1 MRLEKSSGVKL
12 LGQCSLAGN
21 GGNHPCKGATATAS
35 IKAVRELGSD
45 GMVNKSELRVNVVRK
60 NKSKML
66 TDLSQKALWGVQ
78 GLKPLLS
85 QTRHPTGE

>member
-1 MRLEKSSGVKL
+1 
-12 LGQCSLAGN
+12 
-21 GGNHPCKGATATAS
+21 
-35 IKAVRELGSD
+35 
-45 GMVNKSELRVNVVRK
+45 MVNKSELRVNVVRK

-78 GLKPLLS
+78 GLNPLLS